1 MYTIY
6 TTDRES
12 LEKELKMLRVSEDGN
27 RRRDG
32 SSTANYRQLHQSLLH
47 LQESADRIFDTISDR
62 TAKEQE
68 KLMDLSMRIRNAKGK
83 VDAIS
88 GSKKSVTVW
97 SCARYPSNVNVED
110 FHSLFGYDDGAT
122 GVGFPVAKL
131 SLNGGLNREFGDD
144 GTLDLYKFFSETTC
158 EFLPMEV
165 CLEKGDL
172 SKRAAFAKNI
182 AETPKFSNSSFLME
196 DHIAMDS
203 LQDPKN
209 QALPPPPPSL
219 LLHNMMHRYSGP
231 NMREA
236 TIPNSG

>member
-1 MYTIY
+1 
-6 TTDRES
+6 
-12 LEKELKMLRVSEDGN
+12 MLRVSEDGN

-62 TAKEQE
+62 
-68 KLMDLSMRIRNAKGK
+68 GK

-219 LLHNMMHRYSGP
+219 LLHNMKKGK
-231 NMREA
+231 
-236 TIPNSG
+236 